1 MFKFNLKREKETLY
15 FWYGEDNY
23 YQSMIYGYIVKVKDK
38 YKCHFAMRLLE
49 HTNIKN
55 DLLFDTEE
63 KSLKFAVESLRK
75 CLEQYISGINYSK
88 EEYKETLKEE
98 KIDKESN
105 KVN

>member
-1 MFKFNLKREKETLY
+1 MREKETLY

-23 YQSMIYGYIVKVKDK
+23 YQSMIYGYIIKVKDK

-63 KSLKFAVESLRK
+63 KSLKFGVESLRK
-75 CLEQYISGINYSK
+75 CLEQYISGINYSR
-88 EEYKETLKEE
+88 EDYKKTLIED
-98 KIDKESN
+98 DKGKKSDRRS
-105 KVN
+105 K